1 MDKIKVLIVDDH
13 AMVRDGIRALLCVC
27 DDIEITSEASDGK
40 EAVDKVQ
47 ELNPDVIV
55 MDVDMPGM
63 DGLEATRRIVKRNP
77 KAKVLMLT
85 QYDDCKHV
93 TESIKAGAL
102 GYLPK
107 RAAGSELV
115 SAIRAVHRSDGFL
128 YPSAALCIIQ
138 SYRYQNEREPYDT
151 LTDRER
157 EVLKLVAEG
166 HSSRQIADS
175 LLISQKTV
183 FCHRSK
189 IRSERDLHNR
199 TQLIKYAIRKS
210 LVAMDT

>member
-1 MDKIKVLIVDDH
+1 MDKIEVLMVDDH
-13 AMVRDGIRALLCVC
+13 AMVREGIRALLCVC

-85 QYDDCKHV
+85 QYEDCEHV

-115 SAIRAVHRSDGFL
+115 SAIRAIHRSEGFL
-128 YPSAALCIIQ
+128 YPSAASCVIR
-138 SYRYQNEREPYDT
+138 SYRYQNEKEPYDT
-151 LTDRER
+151 LTKRER

-166 HSSRQIADS
+166 HTSRQIADS
-175 LLISQKTV
+175 LSIAQKTV
-183 FCHRSK
+183 FGHRCK
-189 IRSERDLHNR
+189 IMKKLDLHNR
-199 TQLIKYAIRKS
+199 SGIIKYAIRKS

>member
-1 MDKIKVLIVDDH
+1 MDKFKVLIVDDH

-40 EAVDKVQ
+40 EAVDKAQ

-55 MDVDMPGM
+55 MDVDMPRV
-63 DGLEATRRIVKRNP
+63 DGLEATRCIVKRNP

-85 QYDDCKHV
+85 QYDDCEHV

-128 YPSAALCIIQ
+128 YPSAASCIIQ
-138 SYRYQNEREPYDT
+138 SCRYRNEREPYDT

-166 HSSRQIADS
+166 HTSRQIADR
-175 LLISQKTV
+175 LLINLKTV
-183 FCHRSK
+183 YGHRCK
-189 IRSERDLHNR
+189 IMEKLDLHNR
-199 TQLIKYAIRKS
+199 TRLIKYAIRKG